1 MKRQFVLPGAVACI
15 LLLAGGEAVAGRL
28 LTAMGDDGG
37 DGGAYVNLIVR
48 EVKVTP
54 VRAHVGDKIRIDAA
68 IENVGEGRGTTEVKV
83 YAGKKQIAGRFLSWG
98 ESDYRTYRES
108 FVWDTKGVA
117 PGEYRI
123 RAELFLWEDA
133 SPFDNELAV
142 KEPVTLLPAGAA
154 FPAGQAGGGEAVEAD
169 PRWRPDRPSPGSGSR
184 NSPASSGIV
193 RETAGGRIQ

>member
-1 MKRQFVLPGAVACI
+1 MKRMTVALGTAACI

-37 DGGAYVNLIVR
+37 GGAYINLIVR
-48 EVKVTP
+48 QVKVTP
-54 VRAHVGDKIRIDAA
+54 VRAHVGDKVRIDAV
-68 IENVGEGRGTTEVKV
+68 IENVGDGRGTTEVKV
-83 YAGKKQIAGRFLSWG
+83 YAGKKRIAGRFLNWG
-98 ESDYRTYRES
+98 EPDYRTYRES

-123 RAELFLWEDA
+123 RAEVFLWEDA

-142 KEPVTLLPAGAA
+142 KEPVTLLPAGAP
-154 FPAGQAGGGEAVEAD
+154 FPAGQSGGGEAVESD
-169 PRWRPDRPSPGSGSR
+169 PRWRPDRPFLESGSG

-193 RETAGGRIQ
+193 RETASGRRQ